1 MALDYER
8 LCAALARE
16 RLPAAFVD
24 LGAFDRNLERQASLV
39 AGHGLPLRLA
49 TKSVR
54 VPELL
59 RRALDLG
66 AGRLAGLMTFS
77 ARETEWLAGEGFD
90 DLLLAYPV
98 AHPDDLES
106 LARTAAAVS
115 ARGGRL
121 SVAMDDAEAIARLA
135 GVARAHGVEVGVVLC
150 LDMAQELADGRVHLG
165 VRRSPLRTPEQVVS
179 LAQTVAGLSG
189 ARFDGLLAYEAQVAG
204 LGDASPFDRLQNPLK
219 SLIRAAGARDVAA
232 RRRAIVQALEQAGLP
247 PRLVNGG
254 GTGSLDS
261 TTRASGVTEVSAG
274 SGLFKPHLFD
284 YYRAPHVRALEP
296 AAFFALTVTR
306 LPGPGYATCHG
317 GGYVASGAAGPDKLP
332 VPYLPEGLSLTG
344 MEGAGEVQTP
354 LETHGRALSI
364 GDPVIFRHAKAGELC
379 ERFDELL
386 VWEGERFEGRVRT
399 YRGLG
404 QSFG

>member
-8 LCAALARE
+8 LRLALAHE

-24 LGAFDRNLERQASLV
+24 LAAFDRNLERQAALV

-49 TKSVR
+49 TKSIR
-54 VPELL
+54 APELV
-59 RRALDLG
+59 RRAQRLG

-98 AHPDDLES
+98 AHPEDLAS
-106 LARTAAAVS
+106 VARVA
-115 ARGGRL
+115 ARGAKL
-121 SVAMDDAEAIARLA
+121 SVAMDDADAISRLA
-135 GVARAHGVEVGVVLC
+135 AVARAHGAEVSVVLC
-150 LDMAQELADGRVHLG
+150 LDMAQELGDGRVHLG
-165 VRRSPLRTPEQVVS
+165 VRRSPLRSPEQVVT
-179 LAQTVAGLSG
+179 LARHVVETAGV
-189 ARFDGLLAYEAQVAG
+189 RFEGLLAYEAQVAG
-204 LGDASPFDRLQNPLK
+204 LGDASPWSRLQNPVK

-232 RRRAIVQALEQAGLP
+232 RRRAIVEALSRAGLA

-261 TTRASGVTEVSAG
+261 TTRASGVTEVTAG

-296 AAFFALTVTR
+296 AAFFALVVTR

-317 GGYVASGAAGPDKLP
+317 GGYVASGGAGPDKLP
-332 VPYLPEGLSLTG
+332 LPYLPEGLRLTG

-354 LETHGRALSI
+354 LETGGRALAI

-379 ERFDELL
+379 ERFDHLL
-386 VWEGERFEGRVRT
+386 VWEGERFEGRVPT

-404 QSFG
+404 LALG